1 LTACLILLFAH
12 GVAAAEGEGLKG
24 HTLKGRSLVDVIE
37 SLEGD
42 GLLIYYSSDLVR
54 PWMTVREEPAA
65 TVPVDILDEILAPY
79 ELTTEAGP
87 QGGVLIVRRGGD
99 TRRATG
105 SILGVVKSTG
115 SDRRI
120 SGARITVEGEA
131 IQTVTSPRGQFSL
144 KDLPPGT
151 YRIQVSATDRT
162 IDKSQEVK
170 VAAGD
175 IEVVQVY
182 VDSVD
187 LRELETV
194 TVNASRYDLNQERF
208 HSFHYMPIENVRNL
222 PDFGDDPLRA
232 VARLPGTATGGFAGK
247 SNIRGGEVDE
257 TLVRFDGLRLRNP
270 FHLKDFQ
277 SIFSA
282 IDPAIISGMDV
293 YTGGAPVVFGD
304 RMSGVID
311 LTSIEI
317 PVAPYHEISQT
328 FFNSSVLTA
337 GSTDDG
343 ETDWV
348 VSARRGNLDLILDIV
363 DSDLGDPR
371 YFDVF
376 ARYGVQA
383 TDTLRVTGNVMVF
396 DDDIS
401 ASDSDQEENAN
412 ATYRDEY
419 FWVTFEQI
427 LDGGL
432 TGRSIFAHSDLTSD
446 RDGTV
451 EQEGVTTGWVDD
463 ERSFTINTFQTDWSW
478 RATDRFQLDFGA
490 ETSHSE
496 GDYEY
501 RNQAEFDLIFL
512 TPGAPKN
519 PELETDIDL
528 DVDGDQYGAYVN
540 GRYAL
545 TDRLIGEVGVRWD
558 RQTITE
564 DSEDLFS
571 PRVGAMYEFGD
582 HTTLRANWGRH
593 YQSQGIDELQ
603 VIDGVTSFF
612 DSQRADHFIA
622 SVEHRTRYDVDLRV
636 EAFHKEM
643 DRLRPRY
650 ENMLNTRILLPE
662 IRPDRIEIAPETARA
677 RGVEVSVTGEHLD
690 SLGWWLSYTRSWVK
704 DEFDDGNI
712 RRTWDQQNAVFGGIE
727 WRYGPWTLNVAGT
740 YSTGWPTTEAEL
752 VATEPEALVATG
764 LRNTERLG
772 SYKTLDVRLARDW
785 RLPASDL
792 TAFVEVTNVLNRR
805 NDCCIEYEVEENDET
820 EELSLELD
828 SLEYFN
834 IFPNV
839 GFVWRF
845 GKGAVGTR

>member
-1 LTACLILLFAH
+1 MIVLLA
-12 GVAAAEGEGLKG
+12 GNNLAMAQGQG
-24 HTLKGRSLVDVIE
+24 LKGRSLIDVIE
-37 SLEGD
+37 TLESD

-54 PWMTVREEPAA
+54 PWMTVREEP
-65 TVPVDILDEILAPY
+65 TSTEPVAVLDEILEPY
-79 ELTTEAGP
+79 ALQTEAGP
-87 QGGVLIVRRGGD
+87 QGGVLIVRRDGD
-99 TRRATG
+99 KRQQTG
-105 SILGVVKSTG
+105 SILGVVKSAG

-120 SGARITVEGEA
+120 SGARITVAGER
-131 IQTVTSPRGQFSL
+131 IETVTSPRGQFSL
-144 KDLPPGT
+144 KDVAPGT
-151 YRIQVSATDRT
+151 YRVQVSGTDRT
-162 IDKSQEVK
+162 IDGAREVT
-170 VAAGD
+170 VAAGK
-175 IEVVQVY
+175 IEVVQIY

-187 LRELETV
+187 MRELETV

-208 HSFHYMPIENVRNL
+208 HSFRYMPIEEIRNL

-232 VARLPGTATGGFAGK
+232 VARLPGTSTGGFTGK

-282 IDPAIISGMDV
+282 IDPAVISGMDV

-328 FFNSSVLTA
+328 FFNSSILSA
-337 GSTDDG
+337 GSADDG
-343 ETDWV
+343 RTDWV
-348 VSARRGNLDLILDIV
+348 VSARRGNLDLILDVV

-371 YFDVF
+371 YVDVF

-383 TDTLRVTGNVMVF
+383 TDSLRVTGNVMVF

-419 FWVTFEQI
+419 FWVSFDQV
-427 LDGGL
+427 LDSGL
-432 TGRSIFAHSDLTSD
+432 TGRTLFAHSDLSSD

-478 RATDRFQLDFGA
+478 RLSDRFQLDFGA

-512 TPGAPKN
+512 TPGAPKD

-528 DVDGDQYGAYVN
+528 DVDGDHYGAYLN

-545 TDRLIGEVGVRWD
+545 TDSLIGEVGMRWD
-558 RQTITE
+558 RQTLTD

-582 HTTLRANWGRH
+582 TTTLRANWGRH

-603 VIDGVTSFF
+603 VMDGVTSFF
-612 DSQRADHFIA
+612 DSQRADHLIL
-622 SVEHRTRYDVDLRV
+622 SLEHRTRLGVDLRV

-662 IRPDRIEIAPETARA
+662 IRPDRIEIAPETGRA
-677 RGVEVSVTGEHLD
+677 RGVEVSLTGNHLD
-690 SLGWWLSYTRSWVK
+690 SLGWWLSYTRSTVK
-704 DEFDDGNI
+704 DEFDDRNT
-712 RRTWDQQNAVFGGIE
+712 RRSWDQQNALHGGIE
-727 WRYGPWTLNVAGT
+727 WHRGPWTLNLAGT
-740 YSTGWPTTEAEL
+740 YSTGWPTTDAEL
-752 VATEPEALVATG
+752 VATDPEPLVATG
-764 LRNTERLG
+764 PRNAERLG
-772 SYKTLDVRLARDW
+772 NYKTLDVRLARDW

-792 TAFVEVTNVLNRR
+792 TAFVEITNVLNRR
-805 NDCCIEYEVEENDET
+805 NDCCIEYEVEESDET
-820 EELSLELD
+820 EELALELD

-845 GKGAVGTR
+845 GKGAVGQR